1 MASAKNLEMKK
12 DIVSEIENSINN
24 SESVILFQY
33 QGLTV
38 SDLKDLRQQLKGT
51 DATVKVYKNTLLKRA
66 LDELNYDFDGF
77 LEGPNAVLFGKNLL
91 EPIKVLADFAKDHDK
106 LEIRVGIIN
115 GSVADLATI
124 NEYAAIPS
132 REGLLTMLAAGMMEH
147 VRNLSIALNL
157 YAEQKENEN

>member
-1 MASAKNLEMKK
+1 MASQKILDAKKE
-12 DIVSEIENSINN
+12 IVNEIEENIKN

-38 SDLKDLRQQLKGT
+38 ADLSDLRTKLRET

-66 LDELNYDFDGF
+66 LDELNLSFDGF
-77 LEGPNAVLFGKNLL
+77 LEGPNAILFGKNLL
-91 EPIKVLADFAKDHDK
+91 EPIKVLSDFAKDHDK
-106 LEIRVGIIN
+106 LEIRVGIIS

-124 NEYAAIPS
+124 KEYASIPS

-157 YAEQKENEN
+157 YAEGKEEN

>member
-1 MASAKNLEMKK
+1 MASAKNHEMKK

>member
-1 MASAKNLEMKK
+1 MASQKILDAKKE
-12 DIVSEIENSINN
+12 IVNEIEENIKN

-38 SDLKDLRQQLKGT
+38 ADLSDLRTKLRET
-51 DATVKVYKNTLLKRA
+51 DATVKVYKNTLLKGA
-66 LDELNYDFDGF
+66 LDDLNVNFEGF
-77 LEGPNAVLFGKNLL
+77 LEGPNAILFGKNLL
-91 EPIKVLADFAKDHDK
+91 EPIKVLADFAKSHDK
-106 LEIRVGIIN
+106 LEIRVGIIS

-124 NEYAAIPS
+124 KEYASIPS

-157 YAEQKENEN
+157 YAEGKEEN

>member
-1 MASAKNLEMKK
+1 MASTKILAQKK
-12 DIVSEIENSINN
+12 ETVNDIVNN
-24 SESVILFQY
+24 IKDSESVILFQY

-38 SDLKDLRQQLKGT
+38 AELSELRKKLRET

-66 LDELNYDFDGF
+66 LDELNLSFDGF
-77 LEGPNAVLFGKNLL
+77 LEGPNAILFGKNLL
-91 EPIKVLADFAKDHDK
+91 EPIKVLADFAKAHDK
-106 LEIRVGIIN
+106 LEIRIGIIN

-124 NEYAAIPS
+124 NEYATIPS

-157 YAEQKENEN
+157 YSEQKEEN

>member
-1 MASAKNLEMKK
+1 MASQKILEAKKE
-12 DIVSEIENSINN
+12 IVNTIVDNIKN

-38 SDLKDLRQQLKGT
+38 SDLSELRVKLREAN
-51 DATVKVYKNTLLKRA
+51 ATVKVYKNTLLKRA